1 MGKEVNVGFR
11 AMGKEEGF
19 ECLFFAVV
27 VVFFFFFFKFIRER
41 NRREIKLRIFYV
53 MCNLRSFSH

>member
-19 ECLFFAVV
+19 ECFFL
-27 VVFFFFFFKFIRER
+27 
-41 NRREIKLRIFYV
+41 IKLKEKEKKR
-53 MCNLRSFSH
+53 N